1 MKQGRETW
9 ACWETA
15 ERLRK
20 PESGTE
26 AGLTAMPRMGLAQGM
41 SSKGKETFGSWSGRQ
56 VGRPGVSEERQEGP
70 VAYEDEPLLSSEGD
84 R

>member
-1 MKQGRETW
+1 MTAREYVASREVRDLCEGNTLEEVTPRDGCGTKQGREVR

-26 AGLTAMPRMGLAQGM
+26 AGVTARLITGLARM
-41 SSKGKETFGSWSGRQ
+41 TPS
-56 VGRPGVSEERQEGP
+56 
-70 VAYEDEPLLSSEGD
+70 
-84 R
+84 